1 MAAAQ
6 LDIEKGSHFKGRAEA
21 TDFGRENLREMLEIA
36 VLIFVMMTI
45 LKPAFT
51 QKRGDVLKNL
61 GSDLG
66 TSSPMQ
72 SEAALPRRNK
82 PTKFSTARL
91 QLAAVQN

>member
-1 MAAAQ
+1 MIAIYYSYVKTAVSA
-6 LDIEKGSHFKGRAEA
+6 LYF
-21 TDFGRENLREMLEIA
+21 REMLEIA
-36 VLIFVMMTI
+36 VLIFVMMKI
-45 LKPAFT
+45 LNPAFT

-66 TSSPMQ
+66 TASPMQ
-72 SEAALPRRNK
+72 ARPPLPRRNK